1 MGKRTKKQ
9 EAERVE
15 AIKHLQKVC
24 PPGTTIYCVAKHVSR
39 SGMLRTI
46 DFYVGKGCNMQSI
59 AGYIS
64 VALDM
69 RGDWKRGGLKVSG
82 CGMDMG
88 FHVVHNLSYTL
99 HGMVAKGDGVKA
111 QKTGT
116 PFKARRGHFRPGYSL
131 GYAWL

>member
-9 EAERVE
+9 EAERAE

-39 SGMLRTI
+39 SGMQRTI
-46 DFYVGKGCNMQSI
+46 DFYVGKGMCPI

-82 CGMDMG
+82 CGMDMS
-88 FHVVHNLSYTL
+88 FHVVHNLSYAL
-99 HGMVAKGDGVKA
+99 HGMVAKGDAVKA
-111 QKTGT
+111 QEQGRPFYGT
-116 PFKARRGHFRPGYSL
+116 RRGHFWPGYSL
-131 GYAWL
+131 TCEWL